1 MKNISEDIIS
11 TKNQIQKLQTT
22 YQMQNAKI
30 METTLKNQTS
40 QVELQKQFDLRNEVN
55 KMSMEKIS
63 IESEISKQARDS
75 LVAQVQEAQEKVNE
89 IYSQRIPSLKP
100 LSKKLQIF

>member
-89 IYSQRIPSLKP
+89 IYSQRSRA
-100 LSKKLQIF
+100 